1 MYLPVDVSFG
11 CARCGMRQH
20 WLAVTGRAA
29 TAYGGELW
37 NRVESRIEM
46 HLESTCDQCVNI
58 RAAQL
63 SIQFAAFETIHTESS
78 FNFSQKRLGALL
90 DDAGFNDQADVDGSA
105 TVVCGYARGPSVIA
119 GDRKRGQPT

>member
-63 SIQFAAFETIHTESS
+63 SIQFAAFETIHTDSRVHVCLIVKPASS
-78 FNFSQKRLGALL
+78 NKA
-90 DDAGFNDQADVDGSA
+90 
-105 TVVCGYARGPSVIA
+105 PSVFRVNLNDPRQWYAVTLA
-119 GDRKRGQPT
+119 GLR